1 MSEPIAEKPVPRR
14 GIFGWMMFDWAA
26 QPFFTVVITF
36 IFGPYF
42 VSQLA
47 KDPDLGQA
55 WWGYAITASG
65 FIIAIM
71 SPVLGSIAD
80 AVGPRKPWIAA
91 FAVVKIAA
99 LISLWWAAPG
109 SSLFFPFL
117 LIVLAS
123 VAAEFSIV
131 FNDSMM
137 PRLVK
142 PENVGLI
149 GKEKIGACETLS

>member
-65 FIIAIM
+65 FMLLMLTYEPAY
-71 SPVLGSIAD
+71 
-80 AVGPRKPWIAA
+80 
-91 FAVVKIAA
+91 
-99 LISLWWAAPG
+99 APG
-109 SSLFFPFL
+109 RKAFPQ
-117 LIVLAS
+117 LAS
-123 VAAEFSIV
+123 FPLGCALGDIAT
-131 FNDSMM
+131 
-137 PRLVK
+137 K
-142 PENVGLI
+142 P
-149 GKEKIGACETLS
+149 GKF